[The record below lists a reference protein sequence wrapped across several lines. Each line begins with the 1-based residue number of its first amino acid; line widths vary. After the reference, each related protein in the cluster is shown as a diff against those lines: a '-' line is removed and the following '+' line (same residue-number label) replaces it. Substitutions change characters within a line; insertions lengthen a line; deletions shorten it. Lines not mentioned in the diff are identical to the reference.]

1 MHTYK
6 YPIEI
11 CDVPVVRRKA
21 LVEYR
26 NFRIKCLDYI
36 RSEADTSVFTQLSRL
51 AWYTAVFKTLN
62 NARAI
67 ESARAVNGPMWD
79 LVVTGY
85 ATIVTLGV
93 RRLVDDDR
101 RVDSVR
107 NVLTQLKKRPELLRR
122 ENYVCFDGVPYDGSE
137 ACSRHFSRL
146 AVTAACTSASLE
158 EKDSIER
165 DSEWGMAEILHKA
178 FDRLAGHPIKRSRND
193 SVSASLIDLMISR
206 IDSPAIKRV
215 CHLAD
220 RKFAHAERIKAQDPL
235 PVTTLDDIDES
246 LETLFRV
253 TNFLSSSIF
262 QDAHFVRVVPVPQY
276 NVLGGLDE
284 PWISKALLPELR
296 RQWDQ
301 TCSRMDDW
309 ATDCNAG
316 FVAT

>member
-1 MHTYK
+1 MHSYR
-6 YPIEI
+6 YQVEI
-11 CDVPVVRRKA
+11 CDVPEVRRKA
-21 LVEYR
+21 LLEYR
-26 NFRIKCLDYI
+26 NFRLKCLEYI
-36 RSEADTSVFTQLSRL
+36 RSEADTSVSTQLSRL

-62 NARAI
+62 KARAI
-67 ESARAVNGPMWD
+67 ESTRAVNGPMWD

-85 ATIVTLGV
+85 STIVTLGV

-146 AVTAACTSASLE
+146 GVTDAYAVGTLE
-158 EKDSIER
+158 ERASIER
-165 DSEWGMAEILHKA
+165 DSDWGMAEILHKA

-193 SVSASLIDLMISR
+193 AVSASLIDSMISR

-220 RKFAHAERIKAQDPL
+220 RKFAHAERIKADNPV
-235 PVTTLDDIDES
+235 PVTTLDDIDEA

-276 NVLGGLDE
+276 NVLAGLDE
-284 PWISKALLPELR
+284 PWISKAMLPELR
-296 RQWDQ
+296 RQWDE
-301 TCSRMDDW
+301 TCRAMDDW

-316 FVAT
+316 FVAS